1 MPVQDFER
9 FWSDPRTEI
18 KLARDTGVKVFRMG
32 IDWTRIMPKEPV
44 NSLKESRLECID
56 YVNASRNIEMY
67 VKFLARCEIHV
78 GSRVEADK
86 GYKNMNIIE
95 DYDDI
100 GDLPPILIVRRSK
113 RVSDQMGKNDG
124 QAVATIDLTSD
135 QEEMDDV
142 SGIGFH
148 GGNRRTR
155 TTSVPVKKRP
165 VGSLEGDV
173 FLPSLVGDQ
182 QKDDEGGVVEKG
194 KRKRSKFFIVAK
206 DKVGKKGDG
215 KRKLS
220 LNKRN
225 GKKGKFVGEDV
236 PKNKGDKGV
245 GCKDVP
251 TRLSY
256 WLLEN
261 FDEDRCVLNVDG
273 KDISI
278 TRETVRDVLGIP
290 MGNVP
295 VKAVD
300 EADCRHPLVI
310 EWKRQ
315 FGSTIRYKHIPVE
328 KQIYTQ
334 ADGGWMFKLN
344 FLVLYFTSIGESN
357 KNATVNLR
365 FFNCIEDENDI
376 PGFDWCSYVLECL
389 VRTKKSWIRTRHF
402 CGPVIVLLVVY
413 AESMRKTIRNGDVQ
427 MPLVN
432 SWTVDLLNKLEAE
445 RLSPESVEASQISVE
460 EIIKSLAEKY
470 QKAGELMH
478 DADGDLDEA
487 LEANPTDERLLQMK
501 EMRDAMFRERVFRE
515 PANESTKATND
526 GNDGVCTPEND
537 VPNTSSFKD
546 APDEPFP
553 FTQFYGTPSAYVAYS
568 EQVSLERSNKEK
580 RLRSDQVNISKFDL
594 NITQPPAT
602 QGRSVDATG
611 GDRSIADA
619 EELLESLQ
627 VYDSQDL
634 PHFDCFTPEKLIV
647 GREESGVS
655 GNVCNGAI
663 TPYTICD
670 QAPLQTI
677 MPKDTNVRPKRFSRP
692 AEVLCSPWFR
702 RACSLVGGLAG
713 HEKRVTECLFSG
725 RFSETD
731 ILFET
736 DYVCAPR
743 IVFESLCPGI
753 KISSEVV
760 DMFTKVLND
769 AEKYRDPKKLMC
781 KVFCDTSLMREWDV
795 MDLADKKVDVKESS
809 DKFIK
814 GMMGILRTTVYGS
827 LANVDLVFFP
837 IIQAGHFFVV
847 CVHLKRKEVHIL
859 DNMLFGSEDVSD
871 RYGGLVGF
879 LVARF
884 EDFLSFESHP
894 AQGFLRSARPQLLRL
909 GCMTKNNVIDC
920 GVFAMRHMET
930 YLFGGEYDDL
940 CEFRREGKDQQ
951 HQLDELRCKY
961 AAKILLA
968 DINNKKAD
976 FEEEAEA
983 YKRLPLEERKR
994 LEAASYE
1001 TVKVRVGIM
1010 L

>member
-1 MPVQDFER
+1 MAEKDGP
-9 FWSDPRTEI
+9 
-18 KLARDTGVKVFRMG
+18 GVG
-32 IDWTRIMPKEPV
+32 
-44 NSLKESRLECID
+44 
-56 YVNASRNIEMY
+56 
-67 VKFLARCEIHV
+67 
-78 GSRVEADK
+78 
-86 GYKNMNIIE
+86 
-95 DYDDI
+95 
-100 GDLPPILIVRRSK
+100 
-113 RVSDQMGKNDG
+113 
-124 QAVATIDLTSD
+124 TIDLTSD
-135 QEEMDDV
+135 NENDDV
-142 SGIGFH
+142 SGTGFH

-173 FLPSLVGDQ
+173 FFPVVGGDQ
-182 QKDDEGGVVEKG
+182 QKADEGGVVEKG
-194 KRKRSKFFIVAK
+194 KRKRSKFYIVSK
-206 DKVGKKGDG
+206 EKVGNQANCKK
-215 KRKLS
+215 KLG
-220 LNKRN
+220 LKKRN
-225 GKKGKFVGEDV
+225 GKKVLVDEEEYEEGVHNEVAVRKRICKGKFVGEDV
-236 PKNKGDKGV
+236 SKNKGEKGV
-245 GCKDVP
+245 GCKVPVVDRIHQRISLWSLHRLIPKLSTKQREDIKEMGFGDVLGFKIKDVP

-256 WLLEN
+256 WLLDN

-273 KDISI
+273 KAISI

-315 FGSTIRYKHIPVE
+315 FDGLTRYKHIPVE

-344 FLVLYFTSIGESN
+344 FLVLYFTSIGEAN

-365 FFNCIEDENDI
+365 FFNCIQDEIDI

-389 VRTKKSWIRTRHF
+389 VRTKKSWIRTRHY
-402 CGPVIVLLVVY
+402 CGPVIVLLVLY
-413 AESMRKTIRNGDVQ
+413 ADSKRQIRGNGDVQ
-427 MPLVN
+427 LPLVN
-432 SWTVDLLNKLEAE
+432 SCTVDLFNKLEE
-445 RLSPESVEASQISVE
+445 DRLSPESGEASQKSVE

-470 QKAGELMH
+470 KKAGELMNEA
-478 DADGDLDEA
+478 DADFDEA
-487 LEANPTDERLLQMK
+487 LEENPTHEGLLQMK
-501 EMRDAMFRERVFRE
+501 ELRDGMFRARVFRE
-515 PANESTKATND
+515 PANENTKPTED
-526 GNDGVCTPEND
+526 GNDGVYCTPEKD
-537 VPNTSSFKD
+537 VPKTWGFKD

-568 EQVSLERSNKEK
+568 EQLSAERSNKEK
-580 RLRSDQVNISKFDL
+580 RLRSDQVNVSKFDL

-602 QGRSVDATG
+602 QGRSVDVTD
-611 GDRSIADA
+611 GDRSVA
-619 EELLESLQ
+619 EAQELLESLQ

-634 PHFDCFTPEKLIV
+634 PHFDCFTPEKLRV
-647 GREESGVS
+647 GREDSGVS

-670 QAPLQTI
+670 EAPLQTI
-677 MPKDTNVRPKRFSRP
+677 IPKDTNVRPKRFARP
-692 AEVLCSPWFR
+692 AEVLCSPWIR

-736 DYVCAPR
+736 DYECAPR
-743 IVFESLCPGI
+743 IVFESLCPRI

-795 MDLADKKVDVKESS
+795 RDLADKSLDVKESS

-814 GMMGILRTTVYGS
+814 GMMSILQTTVYGS
-827 LANVDLVFFP
+827 LTNVDLVFFP

-847 CVHLKRKEVHIL
+847 CMHLKRKEVHIL
-859 DNMLFGSEDVSD
+859 DNMLLGSEDVAE
-871 RYGGLVGF
+871 RYSGLVGF

-884 EDFLSFESHP
+884 EDFLSFDSHP
-894 AQGFLRSARPQLLRL
+894 AQGFLRNARPQLLRL

-930 YLFGGEYDDL
+930 YLFGGEYDDR

-951 HQLDELRCKY
+951 HQLDELRHKY

-976 FEEEAEA
+976 FEDEAEA
-983 YKRLPLEERKR
+983 YKRLPLEERNR

-1001 TVKVRVGIM
+1001 TVKARVQVM

>member
-1 MPVQDFER
+1 
-9 FWSDPRTEI
+9 
-18 KLARDTGVKVFRMG
+18 
-32 IDWTRIMPKEPV
+32 
-44 NSLKESRLECID
+44 
-56 YVNASRNIEMY
+56 
-67 VKFLARCEIHV
+67 
-78 GSRVEADK
+78 
-86 GYKNMNIIE
+86 MNIIE
-95 DYDDI
+95 DHHDI

-124 QAVATIDLTSD
+124 PAVATIDLTSD
-135 QEEMDDV
+135 QEDMDDV
-142 SGIGFH
+142 SGIGVH

-182 QKDDEGGVVEKG
+182 KKYDEGGVVEKG

-206 DKVGKKGDG
+206 DKVGKKADG

-225 GKKGKFVGEDV
+225 GKKGLVDEGKENEEGVHNEVGVRKRICKGKFVGEAV
-236 PKNKGDKGV
+236 AKNKVEKGV
-245 GCKDVP
+245 GCKVPDVDQIHQRISLWSLRRLLPNLSTKQREDVEEMGFGAVLGFTIKDVP

-256 WLLEN
+256 WLLDN

-273 KDISI
+273 KEISI
-278 TRETVRDVLGIP
+278 TRETVRDVLGLP

-295 VKAVD
+295 VNAVD

-315 FGSTIRYKHIPVE
+315 FESMRRYKHIPVE
-328 KQIYTQ
+328 NIIYTQ
-334 ADGGWMFKLN
+334 ANGGWMFKLN
-344 FLVLYFTSIGESN
+344 FLVLYFSTIGESN
-357 KNATVNLR
+357 KNAT
-365 FFNCIEDENDI
+365 DENDI

-389 VRTKKSWIRTRHF
+389 VRTKKAGLGLAIIAGR
-402 CGPVIVLLVVY
+402 
-413 AESMRKTIRNGDVQ
+413 
-427 MPLVN
+427 
-432 SWTVDLLNKLEAE
+432 WTVDLLNKLEEE
-445 RLSPESVEASQISVE
+445 RLSPESVEASKKSVE
-460 EIIKSLAEKY
+460 EIIKSLGEKY
-470 QKAGELMH
+470 KKAGELMH
-478 DADGDLDEA
+478 EADEELDDA
-487 LEANPTDERLLQMK
+487 LEENPTDEGLLQMK
-501 EMRDAMFRERVFRE
+501 ELRDAMFRVRVFRE
-515 PANESTKATND
+515 PANESTKATED

-537 VPNTSSFKD
+537 VPKTRSSKD

-553 FTQFYGTPSAYVAYS
+553 FTQFYGTQSAYVAYS
-568 EQVSLERSNKEK
+568 EQLSAERINKEK
-580 RLRSDQVNISKFDL
+580 GLRSDQVNISKIDL

-611 GDRSIADA
+611 GDRSVADV

-634 PHFDCFTPEKLIV
+634 PHFDCFTPEKLLV
-647 GREESGVS
+647 GRQESGVS
-655 GNVCNGAI
+655 GNVRNGAI

-670 QAPLQTI
+670 EAPLQTI
-677 MPKDTNVRPKRFSRP
+677 IPEDTYVRPKRCARP
-692 AEVLCSPWFR
+692 AEVLCSPWMR

-736 DYVCAPR
+736 DYECAPR
-743 IVFESLCPGI
+743 IVFESLCPGV

-769 AEKYRDPKKLMC
+769 AEKYRDPKKRMC

-795 MDLADKKVDVKESS
+795 MDLADKRVDVKESS

-814 GMMGILRTTVYGS
+814 GMMGILRTTLYGS

-847 CVHLKRKEVHIL
+847 CMHLKRKEVHIL
-859 DNMLFGSEDVSD
+859 DNMLLGSEAVSE
-871 RYGGLVGF
+871 RYGGLVEF

-894 AQGFLRSARPQLLRL
+894 AQGFLRNARPQLLRL

-940 CEFRREGKDQQ
+940 CEFRREGKEQQ

-976 FEEEAEA
+976 FEDEAEA